1 MIAVVQRYALYI
13 VLNVCASIWHVWQTL
28 NYDINL
34 WYETWSHH
42 LHFSIIFSSQ
52 SKCKK
57 TTSKW
62 HAVIALFSNAVPD
75 IFINT
80 KSRDKRGLFTH
91 RPQMCAPSRDR
102 ILGHLLCYWTPLL
115 LCYIGYIFVDPSAC
129 NRASRPHFLWFLLAS
144 CSSIDHL
151 LWNKAAKPRFV
162 EAKR

>member
-1 MIAVVQRYALYI
+1 MIAIVECYALYI
-13 VLNVCASIWHVWQTL
+13 VLNVCAPIWYMWQTL

-42 LHFSIIFSSQ
+42 LHFSITFSSQ
-52 SKCKK
+52 SKCKG
-57 TTSKW
+57 TTSKR
-62 HAVIALFSNAVPD
+62 HTVIALFNVPD

-80 KSRDKRGLFTH
+80 KSHDKWKLSTH
-91 RPQMCAPSRDR
+91 RPRMCAPSRDR
-102 ILGHLLCYWTPLL
+102 NLGHLLCYWTPLL

-129 NRASRPHFLWFLLAS
+129 NRASRHHFLWSLLAS